1 MPAGWK
7 PAPRLDQSTGREALA
22 NSAARISSRHRCARV
37 FRATRIDLNA
47 AAVFHAV
54 EGTTARPP
62 GINPGSRRFSEQSR
76 RHQAAYRL
84 CDKRELTGDD
94 LATFRKLPP
103 SGCGRP
109 RNEQRRAMREITYT
123 EQIHPSL
130 HLHGTFFTASLPLR
144 GELQCCLR
152 GNFFFICGQ
161 KIRGCRHWSERST
174 SLEISTRLKEM
185 LQRISANFYGNLATD
200 KFEMKSSE
208 KINIDDEN
216 KVENTRL

>member
-161 KIRGCRHWSERST
+161 KIRGCRH
-174 SLEISTRLKEM
+174 
-185 LQRISANFYGNLATD
+185 
-200 KFEMKSSE
+200 
-208 KINIDDEN
+208 
-216 KVENTRL
+216 